1 MAQKYKYCTIEPTTT
16 DLLRST
22 KMTLLSAVRNQ
33 TPNNLHD
40 ELNSYVS
47 KNTDDDD
54 DLMALKNT
62 NETGSSYHT
71 FTTDD
76 LYYGV
81 NLNTN
86 LTTMPMGV
94 FKAKR
99 CSCYLERDCTTP
111 PPQQRKRP
119 ASTSYL
125 PTQQFIA
132 ATTSTQQHDQTMP
145 RFNHR
150 NIRLSP
156 EDCQNL
162 ENEALQVYGKFSIYD
177 TSF

>member
-1 MAQKYKYCTIEPTTT
+1 MEPTTT

-22 KMTLLSAVRNQ
+22 KMTLLSAVREQ

-40 ELNSYVS
+40 ELNTFVS
-47 KNTDDDD
+47 KNNDDND

-62 NETGSSYHT
+62 NETESSYRT

-86 LTTMPMGV
+86 MTLPMGV
-94 FKAKR
+94 YKAKR
-99 CSCYLERDCTTP
+99 CSCYIERDCTTP

-125 PTQQFIA
+125 PTPQFIA
-132 ATTSTQQHDQTMP
+132 ATSLQQRQPSPAPSSPMP
-145 RFNHR
+145 RFSHR
-150 NIRLSP
+150 NIRLSV
-156 EDCQNL
+156 EDCENL
-162 ENEALQVYGKFSIYD
+162 ENEALQVYRKFSIYD